1 MKPPVLEVVSAGAE
15 LDPEIERLLHAARE
29 SAEPLLE
36 NRARVSRALEAA
48 LPVSLGALLPSGAP
62 SVGAAIGSTVRP
74 AASASGVWLRSAGLL
89 VGGLLLGGLGFWLG
103 HDRGYSRGVA
113 DALRE
118 QLGQVS
124 ARERSPGGEGKPTTS
139 AQNVPA
145 SSAQGSGASE
155 APVERAPQHAPPRRR
170 PPRPPAP
177 SSSAAGERGPASAA
191 SAPAHS
197 NAASLTFRQVLEQLR
212 RARQQLQSGQ
222 ALTSLLIL
230 SELERGAGELLVE
243 ERAATRVLALC
254 AVGQESAAREVAA
267 RLEQSSPGSIYSM
280 RLAQSCA
287 GSSQDSSNGEGF
299 GHARE
304 E

>member
-1 MKPPVLEVVSAGAE
+1 
-15 LDPEIERLLHAARE
+15 
-29 SAEPLLE
+29 
-36 NRARVSRALEAA
+36 VSRALEAA
-48 LPVSLGALLPSGAP
+48 LPVSLGALLPTGAP
-62 SVGAAIGSTVRP
+62 SAGSSTAGSSTAGSSTARP
-74 AASASGVWLRSAGLL
+74 AVAASGVWLRSAGLL

-124 ARERSPGGEGKPTTS
+124 ARERSPGGEDALRS
-139 AQNVPA
+139 ASDSGLAASGPSGSASASAETVPA
-145 SSAQGSGASE
+145 SSAQSAGASE
-155 APVERAPQHAPPRRR
+155 AQRARAPQHTPARRR
-170 PPRPPAP
+170 PRAV
-177 SSSAAGERGPASAA
+177 GERGPASAA
-191 SAPAHS
+191 SAPAPALS

-212 RARQQLQSGQ
+212 RARQQLQNGQ

-230 SELERGAGELLVE
+230 SELERGAGDLLVE

-287 GSSQDSSNGEGF
+287 GSSHDGSNGEVF
-299 GHARE
+299 GHAGE